1 MSRTTT
7 ILALLQTLIVI
18 VGFFALGVVLKMGS
32 YPDNPVVRWNPLAVF
47 LREHGTWLLLLPILW
62 VCFSAQAE
70 RVDRGILSSR
80 ISFIIGVCIAAV
92 TIGAFLYAAV
102 FPYTR
107 PLFLHVC

>member
-18 VGFFALGVVLKMGS
+18 VGFFALGVVLKMCS

-47 LREHGTWLLLLPILW
+47 LREHGVWLLFLPVLW

-70 RVDRGILSSR
+70 RINRGILSSR
-80 ISFIIGVCIAAV
+80 IAFIVGLCVAAV

-107 PLFLHVC
+107 PLFR